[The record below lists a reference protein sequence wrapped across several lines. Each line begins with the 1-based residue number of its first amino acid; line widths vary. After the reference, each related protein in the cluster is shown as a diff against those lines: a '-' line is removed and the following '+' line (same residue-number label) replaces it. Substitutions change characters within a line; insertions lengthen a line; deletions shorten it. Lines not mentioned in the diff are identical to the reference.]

1 MLATHGPRNLLV
13 KVHSGP
19 ELDVVARGLARH
31 HRKLKEDPRLIVR
44 YRLSDQK
51 NVYLLEVLGE
61 FPAGEAD
68 QVVTYQYGPTRELMV
83 AGDYFFT
90 LTSPAQLRKALEQG
104 NPLLREIAKEV
115 RQLGAAAEARMLLY
129 CPRGKG
135 RVLWDKLRRLV
146 K

>member
-1 MLATHGPRNLLV
+1 MLAPHDLRDLVV

-19 ELDVVARGLARH
+19 ELDLVARGLARH

-51 NVYLLEVLGE
+51 NVYLLEVLGG
-61 FPAGEAD
+61 FPAGETD
-68 QVVTYQYGPTRELMV
+68 QVVTYQYGPTMELMV

-90 LTSPAQLRKALEQG
+90 LTSPAQFLNALERG
-104 NPLLREIAKEV
+104 DRLLREIAEEV
-115 RQLGAAAEARMLLY
+115 HQLGAAAEGRMLLY

-135 RVLWDKLRRLV
+135 RVFWDKLRGLA